1 MDKIDLRKERP
12 DLWKASAKAPTMV
25 DVPAMHFLMVDGE
38 GEPNTSAAFQQ
49 AIEALYGLSYTLKFA
64 SKMGRGIDWKVMGIE
79 GLWWADDPE
88 AFRAGRKDE
97 WRWTLL
103 IAQPDVV
110 TAEAVEAARETL
122 RQKKNPAALDHV
134 RLERFDEGLSAQM
147 LHVGPYSEEGPT
159 IERLHAFI
167 RDEGYDLAGKHH
179 EIYLSD
185 PRRVAPEK
193 LKTILRYPVE

>member
-38 GEPNTSAAFQQ
+38 GDPNTSAAFQQ

-122 RQKKNPAALDHV
+122 RQKKNPAALDRV

>member
-38 GEPNTSAAFQQ
+38 GDPNTSAAFQQ

-122 RQKKNPAALDHV
+122 RQKKNPAALDRV

-167 RDEGYDLAGKHH
+167 RNQGYDLAGKHH

>member
-38 GEPNTSAAFQQ
+38 GDPNTSAAFQQ

-122 RQKKNPAALDHV
+122 RQKKNPAALDRV

-193 LKTILRYPVE
+193 LKTILRHPVE

>member
-38 GEPNTSAAFQQ
+38 GDPNTSAAFQQ

-103 IAQPDVV
+103 IAQPDIV

-122 RQKKNPAALDHV
+122 RQKKNPAALDRV
-134 RLERFDEGLSAQM
+134 RLERFHEGLSAQM

>member
-122 RQKKNPAALDHV
+122 RQKKNPAALDRV

-167 RDEGYDLAGKHH
+167 RDQGYDLAGKHH

>member
-38 GEPNTSAAFQQ
+38 GDPNTSAAFQQ

-122 RQKKNPAALDHV
+122 RQKKNPAALDRV

-167 RDEGYDLAGKHH
+167 RDQGYDLAGKHH